1 MAETSWSRDLFKIAP
16 GRVSIAVAACV
27 AAATGIP
34 LFIGLAAGRVVA
46 GVIGA
51 ACGLLVT
58 MADIGTTRA
67 ERVGSM
73 AATALAMVAG
83 GTIGAK
89 FGGTTYADEAIVLG
103 AAAVAG
109 WVSGSHPAIA
119 TVARFCAIATAA
131 GEALQFADPVVAML
145 AVGGGAFA
153 ILVTFVAWWLTGVP
167 AADNVMDWRA
177 GLRAALVGAHAG
189 PQFAICY
196 ATACAFALF
205 AAGQLGVAR
214 PYWATITVMMVMRR
228 EGLMSLEL
236 VIHYMLG
243 TLAGILAAAAIEWA
257 VQVPGPDGA
266 LRHRIRRRRAPRVR
280 AQSGARLHRVH
291 HLRHAGDRSRG
302 AGRRPRC
309 APALHTPLRRG
320 GRLRHR
326 FGRHARDSLR
336 ERPPRGRGLKTPRR
350 PPPSLS
356 FALPTTPGTPP

>member
-1 MAETSWSRDLFKIAP
+1 MAETSWSRDLFTITQ
-16 GRVSIAVAACV
+16 GRVSIAIAVRVAV
-27 AAATGIP
+27 ATGVP
-34 LFIGLAAGRVVA
+34 LFAGLAAGHVVA

-73 AATALAMVAG
+73 AATALVMVAG

-89 FGGTTYADEAIVLG
+89 FGGTTHADEAMVL
-103 AAAVAG
+103 AAAAIAG
-109 WVSGSHPAIA
+109 WVSGSHPAVA
-119 TVARFCAIATAA
+119 TVARFSAIATAA
-131 GEALQFADPVVAML
+131 GAALQFADPVVAIL
-145 AVGGGAFA
+145 ALGGGAFA
-153 ILVTFVAWWLTGVP
+153 IVVALVAWWLTGVP

-177 GLRAALVGAHAG
+177 GLRAALAGKHAG

-196 ATACAFALF
+196 AVACAFALF

-257 VQVPGPDGA
+257 VRVPVLMA
-266 LRHRIRRRRAPRVR
+266 LCATAFAGCVR
-280 AQSGARLHRVH
+280 LGFALNPGLGYTAFTIFFMLAIDLAV
-291 HLRHAGDRSRG
+291 RG
-302 AGRRPRC
+302 AGLDAHLLSSRLYDVAVGCAIALAGTLATRLLRRRP
-309 APALHTPLRRG
+309 APAV
-320 GRLRHR
+320 
-326 FGRHARDSLR
+326 
-336 ERPPRGRGLKTPRR
+336 
-350 PPPSLS
+350 
-356 FALPTTPGTPP
+356 

>member
-1 MAETSWSRDLFKIAP
+1 MSDTSWTRDLFKIAP
-16 GRVSIAVAACV
+16 GRVSITVAARV

-34 LFIGLAAGRVVA
+34 LFAGLAAGHVVA

-73 AATALAMVAG
+73 SATALAMVVG

-103 AAAVAG
+103 AAAIAG

-119 TVARFCAIATAA
+119 AVARFSAIATAA
-131 GEALQFADPVVAML
+131 GAVLQFVDPIVAML
-145 AVGGGAFA
+145 ALVGGAFA
-153 ILVTFVAWWLTGVP
+153 ILVAFVVWWLTGVP

-177 GLRAALVGAHAG
+177 GLRAALAGEHAG
-189 PQFAICY
+189 PQFAIVY
-196 ATACAFALF
+196 AIACALALF

-214 PYWATITVMMVMRR
+214 PYWATITVMMVTRR
-228 EGLMSLEL
+228 EGLVSLEL

-257 VQVPGPDGA
+257 VRLPA
-266 LRHRIRRRRAPRVR
+266 LLALC
-280 AQSGARLHRVH
+280 ATASAACARLGLALNPGLGYTAFTVFF
-291 HLRHAGDRSRG
+291 LLAIDLAVQG
-302 AGRRPRC
+302 AGLDAHMLSARFYDVAVGCAIALAGTLVTRFLSRRP
-309 APALHTPLRRG
+309 AA
-320 GRLRHR
+320 
-326 FGRHARDSLR
+326 A
-336 ERPPRGRGLKTPRR
+336 
-350 PPPSLS
+350 
-356 FALPTTPGTPP
+356 A

>member
-1 MAETSWSRDLFKIAP
+1 VADTSWSRDLFKIAP
-16 GRVSIAVAACV
+16 GRVSLAVAARV
-27 AAATGIP
+27 ATAAGIP
-34 LFIGLAAGRVVA
+34 LFAGLAVGHVVA

-73 AATALAMVAG
+73 AAAALAMVAG

-103 AAAVAG
+103 AAAIAG

-119 TVARFCAIATAA
+119 AVARFCAIATAA
-131 GEALQFADPVVAML
+131 GAALQFADPVVAML
-145 AVGGGAFA
+145 ALGGGAFA

-196 ATACAFALF
+196 AAACAFALF

-257 VQVPGPDGA
+257 VRATVLVA
-266 LRHRIRRRRAPRVR
+266 LCATAFAGFVR
-280 AQSGARLHRVH
+280 LGFALNPALGYTAFTIFFMLVID
-291 HLRHAGDRSRG
+291 LAVRG
-302 AGRRPRC
+302 AGLDAHLLSTRLYDVAVGCAIALAGTLATRFLSRRP
-309 APALHTPLRRG
+309 AA
-320 GRLRHR
+320 
-326 FGRHARDSLR
+326 A
-336 ERPPRGRGLKTPRR
+336 
-350 PPPSLS
+350 
-356 FALPTTPGTPP
+356 A